1 MRMITECLSQT
12 QIVTNLLRLQNTT
25 FQTCS
30 RSKYSP
36 IIPRLIFKA
45 SLFSPSLLPP
55 QIPEPRAAQRERER
69 QRRWGGAFKSSVPWV
84 VGSVSGNL
92 SHPVYAGQI
101 SAPGPQRAGTALSVD
116 TAPLSL
122 FYLPPSPWKISSL
135 QTFPRRLPPINTLKP
150 KANKHATSGSLRFAC
165 GPRGYVE
172 DPDKKESFL
181 CRMKCGHTTP
191 PLISRYRF
199 NTAMVSYL
207 HCPISHRKLQRMKR
221 NDHACKEWEQKSWYV

>member
-1 MRMITECLSQT
+1 MRVITECLSQT

-30 RSKYSP
+30 CSKYSP

-55 QIPEPRAAQRERER
+55 QIPEPRAAQRESEGGRER
-69 QRRWGGAFKSSVPWV
+69 DTQRRWGGTFKSSVPWV

-101 SAPGPQRAGTALSVD
+101 SAPGPQRAGTALSLD

-150 KANKHATSGSLRFAC
+150 KANKHTTSGSLRFAY
-165 GPRGYVE
+165 GRRGASIILIKRILFMQDE
-172 DPDKKESFL
+172 
-181 CRMKCGHTTP
+181 RGQITQH
-191 PLISRYRF
+191 PL
-199 NTAMVSYL
+199 
-207 HCPISHRKLQRMKR
+207 
-221 NDHACKEWEQKSWYV
+221 